1 MKIDLTKF
9 QIPNI
14 DSWRNQV
21 LKEVKDENALVYK
34 NEIENID
41 IDISAKN
48 NNQPSHTSLNSKTD
62 WDILS
67 SFVIYDSL
75 ESNASIIKCLGHGAN
90 HIYIHLNSII
100 PKWEILFKDV
110 VIDILHITI
119 SFQNKQQ
126 IDSFKSIFKKGA

>member
-48 NNQPSHTSLNSKTD
+48 NSQPSHTSLNSKTD

-75 ESNASIIKCLGHGAN
+75 
-90 HIYIHLNSII
+90 
-100 PKWEILFKDV
+100 
-110 VIDILHITI
+110 
-119 SFQNKQQ
+119 
-126 IDSFKSIFKKGA
+126 

>member
-48 NNQPSHTSLNSKTD
+48 KTNPH
-62 WDILS
+62 ILP
-67 SFVIYDSL
+67 L
-75 ESNASIIKCLGHGAN
+75 TL
-90 HIYIHLNSII
+90 
-100 PKWEILFKDV
+100 
-110 VIDILHITI
+110 
-119 SFQNKQQ
+119 KQ
-126 IDSFKSIFKKGA
+126 IGIFYHRL